1 MIITAASLLALQQ
14 GFNAAF
20 QQGFGSVKTT
30 MDLIAMRV
38 PSTASI
44 ENYGWMKELPG
55 MREWVGQRVI
65 NNLEASNAQLKNKN
79 WEHTIGVDRND
90 VEDDKLGIY
99 NNVLSIQGET
109 VARHPDELVWG
120 LLPNGF
126 ATLCFDGQY
135 FFDSDHVGYD
145 KNGAEVVWSNTGG
158 GAGSPWFLMDLSRNF
173 MKPMIFQERKKAE
186 FIALNKVDDYS
197 VAMERQFIFGADAR
211 YVAGFGFHQLAY
223 GSKQTLDSASFTAGR
238 LALETQ
244 RRPDGSPLPV
254 MATHLVTGPSGRA
267 AAEAILK
274 KEFLANG
281 ESNIN
286 FKAIELVVDPRLG

>member
-55 MREWVGQRVI
+55 MREWIGQRVI

-90 VEDDKLGIY
+90 MEDDKLGIY

-126 ATLCFDGQY
+126 TTQCFDGQY
-135 FFDSDHVGYD
+135 FFDTDHVGYD
-145 KNGAEVVWSNTGG
+145 KNGAEVAWSNTGG
-158 GAGSPWFLMDLSRNF
+158 GAGNPWFLMDLSRNF

-223 GSKQTLDSASFTAGR
+223 GSKQALDSASFTAGR

-254 MATHLVTGPSGRA
+254 MVTHLITGPSGRG

-281 ESNIN
+281 ESNVN
-286 FKAIELVVDPRLG
+286 FKAIELVIDPRLG

>member
-20 QQGFGSVKTT
+20 QQGLGSYKST

-38 PSTASI
+38 PSTAAV
-44 ENYGWMKELPG
+44 ENYGWMKDLPG
-55 MREWVGQRVI
+55 MREWVGARVI
-65 NNLEASNAQLKNKN
+65 NNLESSNAQLKNKN

-90 VEDDKLGIY
+90 IEDDKLGIY

-120 LLPNGF
+120 LLPSGF

-135 FFDSDHVGYD
+135 FFDTDHVGYD
-145 KNGAEVVWSNTGG
+145 KNGAEVAWSNTGG
-158 GAGSPWFLMDLSRNF
+158 GAGNPWFLMDLSRSF

-186 FIALNKVDDYS
+186 FIALNRVDDLN

-223 GSKQTLDSASFTAGR
+223 GSKQALDAASFAAAR
-238 LALETQ
+238 QALETQ

-254 MATHLVTGPSGRA
+254 MATHLVTGPSGRG
-267 AAEAILK
+267 AAEAVLK

-281 ESNIN
+281 ESNVN
-286 FKAIELVVDPRLG
+286 FKAIDLVIDPRLG